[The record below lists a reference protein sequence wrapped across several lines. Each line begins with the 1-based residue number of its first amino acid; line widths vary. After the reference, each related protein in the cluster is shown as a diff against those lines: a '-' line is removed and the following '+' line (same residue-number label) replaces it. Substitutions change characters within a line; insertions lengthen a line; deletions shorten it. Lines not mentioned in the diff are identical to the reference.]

1 MTTTVVHLG
10 DIHFGGVAD
19 IAQVEALEAGIGDLE
34 PDAIVISGD
43 LTQRARHGEL
53 QRGRALVRALEAT
66 APVLVVPGNH
76 DVQWWRSPFGVLG
89 SAPKYG
95 KWRRWFGPDMTPAL
109 ELPGLVIAGMVSAH
123 GLAFGSVT
131 WNQRDLTVKGHL
143 PRAET
148 DRLARRFGDA
158 PADAVRMAVLHH
170 NVLRGGISHRMGLA
184 HWKDAQRRLDGI
196 GADVVL
202 CAHDHQEGAGDLPR
216 GTVISTAGTL
226 STRSRGGRPSAFNV
240 VKVDGNAISVRHWR
254 WDSAAA
260 RHLPSDEARF
270 ARRRAPLAAA
280 AGGS

>member
-19 IAQVEALEAGIGDLE
+19 IAQVEAFEAAIGEHE

-53 QRGRALVRALEAT
+53 QRGLALVRTLEDT

-76 DVQWWRSPFGVLG
+76 DVQWWRSPFGLLG
-89 SAPKYG
+89 AAPRYR
-95 KWRRWFGPDMTPAL
+95 KWRRYFGDDLTPAL
-109 ELPGLVIAGMVSAH
+109 ELPGLVIGGMVSAH
-123 GLAFGSVT
+123 GLSLGSVT

-143 PRAET
+143 PRKET
-148 DRLARRFGDA
+148 DRVAKLFGNA
-158 PADAVRMAVLHH
+158 PADAVKVAVLHH
-170 NVLRGGISHRMGLA
+170 NVLRGELSQRMGLA
-184 HWKDAQRRLDGI
+184 HWKDAQRRVDAI

-216 GTVISTAGTL
+216 GTVISTAGTI

-240 VKVDGNAISVRHWR
+240 VKVDGNAISIRHWR
-254 WDSAAA
+254 WNAAAA

-270 ARRRAPLAAA
+270 ARRRAPLGAA